1 MEPMAVSPP
10 AAGQPWTPRT
20 GWGGQWGTPLASN
33 PGGSRTSWPQ
43 TVTPPPAQA
52 RLWGTPPPP
61 PGRDA
66 PVAATPPPP
75 STIAGAY
82 NAMDAAWVPPFS
94 GVGSQNQLAI
104 HAEHYPRRWVDAPRD
119 GNARARFAVATLNLE
134 ADAAKSAGHSN
145 GRRDGSRPAG
155 EDWEAAF
162 AALDQALVHLPDV
175 LCLQEMQRCTR
186 HNCPH
191 CASGRCSLDHASM
204 LHAKLLGEGF
214 DGDYKRDGRPLTVGL
229 YVRARTFTL
238 ESKVRTVRFAS
249 GKGAVLAV
257 ARHLGTGQRV
267 ALGSAHLEVPL
278 RNGQPMTKAQVASA
292 AQLQAALAS
301 YWGRA
306 AVPLPVIVA
315 GDFNTL
321 SYKHWDPRI
330 APPDAFEQL
339 TSPKPSAKKRAGA
352 DRGACRLPLRSAY
365 ADVQGAEPCYTSVD
379 PAFPHCIDY
388 VFYNGCGVLRPSR
401 VLGVID
407 RKQQLPQAPW
417 PSDHL
422 CLVAAFD
429 LTGAGPSPCKFG
441 DRCRFFARG
450 CCRNYHPQV
459 PIEPLG
465 EHNWYY

>member
-1 MEPMAVSPP
+1 MSPP

-20 GWGGQWGTPLASN
+20 GWGGQWGTPQMASDR
-33 PGGSRTSWPQ
+33 GSRWPQ

-61 PGRDA
+61 PGRA
-66 PVAATPPPP
+66 AHMAATPPAPL
-75 STIAGAY
+75 
-82 NAMDAAWVPPFS
+82 AWVPPFS

-104 HAEHYPRRWVDAPRD
+104 HAQHYPRRWVDAPRD
-119 GNARARFAVATLNLE
+119 DRARARFAVATLNLE

-145 GRRDGSRPAG
+145 GRRDGSKPAG
-155 EDWEAAF
+155 EDVNAAF
-162 AALDQALVHLPDV
+162 VALGQALKHRPDV
-175 LCLQEMQRCTR
+175 LCLQEMQRCSR
-186 HNCPH
+186 HNCGH
-191 CASGRCSLDHASM
+191 CASNGCRLDHASK

-214 DGDYKRDGRPLTVGL
+214 EGDYKRDGRPLTVGL

-249 GKGAVLAV
+249 GKGAVVAV
-257 ARHLGTGQRV
+257 ARHLGTGQRI

-321 SYKHWDPRI
+321 SYKHWDPKI

-388 VFYNGCGVLRPSR
+388 VFYHGQGVLRPSR
-401 VLGVID
+401 VLGVVD
-407 RKQQLPQAPW
+407 RKQQLPTAPW

-429 LTGAGPSPCKFG
+429 LTGVGPSPCKFG

>member
-10 AAGQPWTPRT
+10 AAGAPWTPRT
-20 GWGGQWGTPLASN
+20 GWGGQWGTPVMAS
-33 PGGSRTSWPQ
+33 GGEARAAERWPQ
-43 TVTPPPAQA
+43 TVTPPPAQT
-52 RLWGTPPPP
+52 RLWGTPP
-61 PGRDA
+61 
-66 PVAATPPPP
+66 
-75 STIAGAY
+75 
-82 NAMDAAWVPPFS
+82 PPFS
-94 GVGSQNQLAI
+94 GVGSQNQI
-104 HAEHYPRRWVDAPRD
+104 VMHAEHYPRRWVDAPRD
-119 GNARARFAVATLNLE
+119 ERARARFAVATLNLE

-145 GRRDGSRPAG
+145 GRRDGSKPAG
-155 EDWEAAF
+155 EDVNAAF
-162 AALDQALVHLPDV
+162 VALGQALKHRPDV
-175 LCLQEMQRCTR
+175 LCLQEMQRCSR
-186 HNCPH
+186 HNCPS
-191 CASGRCSLDHASM
+191 CASGNCRLDHASKI
-204 LHAKLLGEGF
+204 HAFLLQEGF

-229 YVRARTFTL
+229 YVRSQTFTL

>member
-1 MEPMAVSPP
+1 MASGGEAR
-10 AAGQPWTPRT
+10 AAER
-20 GWGGQWGTPLASN
+20 
-33 PGGSRTSWPQ
+33 WPQ

-61 PGRDA
+61 PGH
-66 PVAATPPPP
+66 VAATPPAP
-75 STIAGAY
+75 SIIA
-82 NAMDAAWVPPFS
+82 
-94 GVGSQNQLAI
+94 L
-104 HAEHYPRRWVDAPRD
+104 HAQHYPRRWVEAPRD
-119 GNARARFAVATLNLE
+119 ERARARFAVATLNLE

-186 HNCPH
+186 HDCPH
-191 CASGRCSLDHASM
+191 CASGRCSLDHASK

-229 YVRARTFTL
+229 YVRVRTFAL

-388 VFYNGCGVLRPSR
+388 VFYHGQGLRPSR
-401 VLGVID
+401 VLGVVD
-407 RKQQLPQAPW
+407 RKQQLPVAPW

-429 LTGAGPSPCKFG
+429 LTGTGDNPTGRPSGSAYHVRPPQGPSPCKFG

-465 EHNWYY
+465 DHNWYY

>member
-52 RLWGTPPPP
+52 RLWGTPPP
-61 PGRDA
+61 
-66 PVAATPPPP
+66 

-94 GVGSQNQLAI
+94 GVGSQNQIAV
-104 HAEHYPRRWVDAPRD
+104 HAEHYPRRWIDAPRD
-119 GNARARFAVATLNLE
+119 ERARARFAVATLNLE

-155 EDWEAAF
+155 EDIDAAWT
-162 AALDQALVHLPDV
+162 ALTLALAHQPDV
-175 LCLQEMQRCTR
+175 LCLQEMQRCAR

-191 CASGRCSLDHASM
+191 CASGRCRLDHASM

-249 GKGAVLAV
+249 GKGAVVAV

-315 GDFNTL
+315 GDFSTP
-321 SYKHWDPRI
+321 SY
-330 APPDAFEQL
+330 
-339 TSPKPSAKKRAGA
+339 
-352 DRGACRLPLRSAY
+352 
-365 ADVQGAEPCYTSVD
+365 
-379 PAFPHCIDY
+379 
-388 VFYNGCGVLRPSR
+388 
-401 VLGVID
+401 
-407 RKQQLPQAPW
+407 
-417 PSDHL
+417 
-422 CLVAAFD
+422 
-429 LTGAGPSPCKFG
+429 
-441 DRCRFFARG
+441 
-450 CCRNYHPQV
+450 
-459 PIEPLG
+459 
-465 EHNWYY
+465 

>member
-1 MEPMAVSPP
+1 
-10 AAGQPWTPRT
+10 
-20 GWGGQWGTPLASN
+20 
-33 PGGSRTSWPQ
+33 
-43 TVTPPPAQA
+43 
-52 RLWGTPPPP
+52 
-61 PGRDA
+61 
-66 PVAATPPPP
+66 
-75 STIAGAY
+75 
-82 NAMDAAWVPPFS
+82 
-94 GVGSQNQLAI
+94 
-104 HAEHYPRRWVDAPRD
+104 
-119 GNARARFAVATLNLE
+119 
-134 ADAAKSAGHSN
+134 
-145 GRRDGSRPAG
+145 
-155 EDWEAAF
+155 
-162 AALDQALVHLPDV
+162 
-175 LCLQEMQRCTR
+175 
-186 HNCPH
+186 
-191 CASGRCSLDHASM
+191 
-204 LHAKLLGEGF
+204 
-214 DGDYKRDGRPLTVGL
+214 
-229 YVRARTFTL
+229 
-238 ESKVRTVRFAS
+238 
-249 GKGAVLAV
+249 
-257 ARHLGTGQRV
+257 
-267 ALGSAHLEVPL
+267 
-278 RNGQPMTKAQVASA
+278 MTKAQVASA

-321 SYKHWDPRI
+321 SYKHWDPKI

-401 VLGVID
+401 VLGVVD

-465 EHNWYY
+465 DHNWYY

>member
-1 MEPMAVSPP
+1 MAS
-10 AAGQPWTPRT
+10 
-20 GWGGQWGTPLASN
+20 GGQA
-33 PGGSRTSWPQ
+33 RAAERWPQ

-61 PGRDA
+61 
-66 PVAATPPPP
+66 
-75 STIAGAY
+75 
-82 NAMDAAWVPPFS
+82 FS
-94 GVGSQNQLAI
+94 GVGSQNQIAMHSDL
-104 HAEHYPRRWVDAPRD
+104 HPRRWVDAPRD
-119 GNARARFAVATLNLE
+119 ERARARFAVATLNLE

-145 GRRDGSRPAG
+145 GRRDGSKPAG
-155 EDWEAAF
+155 EDVNAAF
-162 AALDQALVHLPDV
+162 VALGQALTHCPDV
-175 LCLQEMQRCTR
+175 LCLQEMQRCSR
-186 HNCPH
+186 HNCPS
-191 CASGRCSLDHASM
+191 CASGNCRLDHA
-204 LHAKLLGEGF
+204 AKIHTFLLNEGF

-229 YVRARTFTL
+229 YVRSQTFTL

-388 VFYNGCGVLRPSR
+388 VFYNGQGVLRPSR
-401 VLGVID
+401 VLGVVD
-407 RKQQLPQAPW
+407 RKQQLPAAPW

>member
-1 MEPMAVSPP
+1 MAVSPP

-20 GWGGQWGTPLASN
+20 GWGGQWGTPQMASDR
-33 PGGSRTSWPQ
+33 GSRWPQ

-66 PVAATPPPP
+66 HVAATPQAATPQAPL
-75 STIAGAY
+75 TIAGGY

-104 HAEHYPRRWVDAPRD
+104 HAQHYPRRWVDAPRD
-119 GNARARFAVATLNLE
+119 DRARARFAVATLNLE

-145 GRRDGSRPAG
+145 GQRDVSKPAG
-155 EDWEAAF
+155 EDVNAAF
-162 AALDQALVHLPDV
+162 VALGRALKHRPDV
-175 LCLQEMQRCTR
+175 LCLQEMQRCSR
-186 HNCPH
+186 HNCGH
-191 CASGRCSLDHASM
+191 CASNGCRLDHA
-204 LHAKLLGEGF
+204 AKIHTFLLNEGF

-249 GKGAVLAV
+249 GKGAVVAV
-257 ARHLGTGQRV
+257 ARHLATGQRI

-388 VFYNGCGVLRPSR
+388 VFYHGQGVLRPSR
-401 VLGVID
+401 VLGVVD